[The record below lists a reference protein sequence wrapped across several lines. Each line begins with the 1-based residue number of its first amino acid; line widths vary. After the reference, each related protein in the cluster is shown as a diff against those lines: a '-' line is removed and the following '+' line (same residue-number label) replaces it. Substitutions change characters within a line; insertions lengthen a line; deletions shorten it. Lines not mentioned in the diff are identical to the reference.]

1 MLCKSVKSALNVIF
15 DVHSCGIWSMQK
27 GRFGLN
33 TSRSRNQK
41 GMNIEIYIQG
51 TITQ

>member
-1 MLCKSVKSALNVIF
+1 MLCKSVKSALKC
-15 DVHSCGIWSMQK
+15 DIWCSFLWHVKQN

-41 GMNIEIYIQG
+41 IMNIEIYIQG
-51 TITQ
+51 TTTH